1 MSNNRCPSATDLD
14 RLLADQLPPR
24 EAAQLEKHLAECP
37 GCQNA
42 LQGLA
47 TNDILFDELRRG
59 QALAEFCEGH
69 AVDNLVRR
77 LQQLNPPGPQA
88 ITTEAARTG
97 ISQSK
102 TLPDGREY
110 LSPPQQSDEIGRLGP
125 YGVLK
130 VLGAGGMGIVFLA
143 RQKRPGRLVALKMIL
158 AGPVAGRQR
167 LDRFRVE
174 TEVVA
179 RLQHPNII
187 QIHEVGEHSGLPYF
201 TMEYAVG
208 GSLAQRLT
216 RAPLAPRAAAEL
228 LEALANA
235 VHFAHER
242 GFLHR
247 DLKPSNIL
255 LQSDPSSGE
264 RQGDKETGRQGGVPV
279 SASPGLPLSLSSLTP
294 KIGDF
299 GLAKQFAATPD
310 ETGLG
315 QRTESGALLGTPNYM
330 APEQA
335 CGSNGVGP
343 PADVYA
349 LGAILYECLTGRPP
363 FRAATVLETLE
374 QVRSQEPVQPARLQ
388 PHLPRDLQT
397 ITLKCLEKEPSRRYP
412 SARDL
417 ADDLGRY
424 LRGEP
429 IQARPASVRERLSKW
444 VRRRPAVASLVA
456 VSALSLATFVIG
468 VLVYDARLRGAVRQA
483 NDSANEAKEQRQQ
496 ARESERSARLNEAAV
511 QKHIYSAEMRL
522 ANELLKAGEFSA
534 MSVLVDRHDPD
545 RTHAADQRGFEW
557 RYLRR
562 FRDIDQARWE
572 AHTGELNLLTFSS
585 DTQVLMTASY
595 ADRLAKT
602 WRLPTGELLATFPI
616 RKWSDSRHREAGAL
630 SPDGKTAATIVDLHS
645 VAIWDAAT
653 GRRKARVTHSGQV
666 LCVAFSPDGQYLLTG
681 GDDQTKLW
689 RCGSWELGIRLDSTR
704 LAGFSPDNTTLARVW
719 APGYSSQIQLFDLK
733 TGRVKPSIQHWYPV
747 LDIAFT
753 KDGRFLASVSDG
765 PRGTRIELNNVNT
778 GQWSGTMSWNDAKLR
793 HIAFS
798 ADGEL
803 LASATQDGTL
813 RFWQPEHNQTRG
825 SFHGGARRISQFEFS
840 PDGRWLATATD
851 RGTVTLWNR
860 ALLGGPEPMRVS
872 TPCRGT
878 VVFDPKRSRVAV
890 ATADHGVAVID
901 VATGRAA
908 VRLNGHLGQVS
919 DAAFSPDGTRLAT
932 VDRRHMCCWDA
943 MNGRQL
949 WQTEAAGAVSVAWSP
964 VAPLLAAGGG
974 SDHDV
979 RLYDAATGSETGVLK
994 GHTGEITTVRFFPDG
1009 KRAASAGFDR
1019 AVRIWDLAARKEALS
1034 PLMHDVPVL
1043 SLAIANDGRE
1053 LAAGLTIG
1061 KLILWTLNGADR
1073 ERREIPWLA
1082 KYEPWVAGQASTIC
1096 FSPDGAQLGTA
1107 GPGGIFRAE
1116 QRARRKFLYAV
1127 NGSSD
1132 NPDSAAYS
1140 ADGSILATFSQLNE
1154 LFFWDTNTWIR
1165 RKVSGAPLSVVRTLA
1180 FSADSKTL
1188 AIACDHLPDQ
1198 QSKAIGD
1205 FPDRAN
1211 VRLADALGRPDLAK
1225 GSVAWRDYVPWQ
1237 ATTDSLR
1244 FWDVRAGA
1252 EQSPLA
1258 AMPTLTD
1265 APKVVWSHAGNTLAA
1280 AACDGSVWVW
1290 DMTRGKVVKRLFL
1303 DDRIRKEIESAR
1315 SSTPS
1320 LVPQSVLP
1328 ASPTS
1333 PLLAISPDGGLLA
1346 AVTPD
1351 GAVKLWDSAD
1361 WRELQIPGKH
1371 VDGNCLVFSPDG
1383 QTLAVNDR
1391 GRLKLYDPRTGQLRS
1406 ALGEESASP
1415 ILCAQF
1421 SPDGNLL
1428 AVGTMDGGLQRVEL
1442 ASQTSHTLVGHTD
1455 GVSSAAFCPD
1465 GKTLATGSW
1474 DRTVRLW
1481 DVALGRGVAVLEGH
1495 HGRVHCV
1502 AFSPDG
1508 SVLASGGEIDD
1519 RLPHGQGEFFLWRAG
1534 VGLQHSERPVSQFQ
1548 P

>member
-1 MSNNRCPSATDLD
+1 MPNNRCPSATDLD
-14 RLLADQLPPR
+14 RLLADQLPPQ

-37 GCQNA
+37 SCQNA

-47 TNDILFDELRRG
+47 ANDTLFDELRRS
-59 QALAEFCEGH
+59 QALAEFCEGD
-69 AVDNLVRR
+69 AVAQLVRHLR
-77 LQQLNPPGPQA
+77 QLEPPGPQG
-88 ITTEAARTG
+88 ITAEAAPTG
-97 ISQSK
+97 IRQSE

-110 LSPPQQSDEIGRLGP
+110 LSPPQQPDEIGRLGP
-125 YGVLK
+125 YGILK

-143 RQKRPGRLVALKMIL
+143 RQERPGRLVALKMIL
-158 AGPVAGRQR
+158 AGPAAGRQR

-187 QIHEVGEHSGLPYF
+187 QIHEVGEHAGLPYF

-216 RAPLAPRAAAEL
+216 QAPLAPRAGAEL
-228 LEALANA
+228 LESLACA

-242 GFLHR
+242 GFVHR
-247 DLKPSNIL
+247 DLKPSNIV
-255 LQSDPSSGE
+255 LQRKFEIRNPKSEKEVAGSPSVFEFRISDFE
-264 RQGDKETGRQGGVPV
+264 
-279 SASPGLPLSLSSLTP
+279 P
-294 KIGDF
+294 KVTDF

-335 CGSNGVGP
+335 SGSKGVGP
-343 PADVYA
+343 SADVYA

-363 FRAATVLETLE
+363 FQAATVLETLE

-388 PHLPRDLQT
+388 PRLPRDLQT
-397 ITLKCLEKEPSRRYP
+397 ITLKSLEKGPSRRYP

-417 ADDLGRY
+417 ADDLGRF

-444 VRRRPAVASLVA
+444 VRRRPALASLVA

-468 VLVYDARLRGAVRQA
+468 VLVYDARLRGAVRHA
-483 NDSANEAKEQRQQ
+483 NDSANEAKQQRQR
-496 ARESERSARLNEAAV
+496 AGESERTARLDEATV

-522 ANELLKAGEFSA
+522 AHELLKAGEFSA
-534 MSVLVDRHDPD
+534 MSALVDRHDPD
-545 RTHAADQRGFEW
+545 RTHATDQRGFEW

-562 FRDIDQARWE
+562 FRDIDQAAWE
-572 AHTGELNLLTFSS
+572 AHSGELNLLTFSS

-595 ADRLAKT
+595 ADQLAKT

-630 SPDGKTAATIVDLHS
+630 SPDGKSAATIVDLHT
-645 VAIWDAAT
+645 VVVWDAAT
-653 GRRKARVTHSGQV
+653 GQRKARVTHSGQV

-689 RCGSWELGIRLDSTR
+689 RCGSWELPGVRLGSTR
-704 LAGFSPDNTTLARVW
+704 LAAFSPDNTTLAMVW

-733 TGRVKPSIQHWYPV
+733 TRRDKPLIRLWYPV
-747 LDIAFT
+747 LDIGFT
-753 KDGRFLASVSDG
+753 KDGGFLASVSDG
-765 PRGTRIELNNVNT
+765 PKGTAIALHNINT

-813 RFWQPEHNQTRG
+813 RFWQPEQYNQTRG

-851 RGTVTLWNR
+851 RGTVTLRNR

-872 TPCRGT
+872 TACRGS
-878 VVFDPKRSRVAV
+878 VVFDPKSSRVAV
-890 ATADHGVAVID
+890 ATADHSVAVID
-901 VATGRAA
+901 VGTGRAA

-919 DAAFSPDGTRLAT
+919 DAAFSPNGRRLAT
-932 VDRRHMCCWDA
+932 VDRRHMRCWDA

-949 WQTEAAGAVSVAWSP
+949 WQTEAAGVVSVAWSP
-964 VAPLLAAGGG
+964 VAPLLATGG
-974 SDHDV
+974 SDHDL
-979 RLYDAATGSETGVLK
+979 RLYDAATGSEIGVLK

-1009 KRAASAGFDR
+1009 KRAASAGFDN
-1019 AVRIWDLAARKEALS
+1019 AVRIWDLAARREACA

-1053 LAAGLTIG
+1053 LAAGLTLG
-1061 KLILWTLNGADR
+1061 KVILWTLNGADP

-1082 KYEPWVAGQASTIC
+1082 KYEPWVAGQTSTIC
-1096 FSPDGAQLGTA
+1096 FSPDGAQLGTG
-1107 GPGGIFRAE
+1107 GPGGIFKAE
-1116 QRARRKFLYAV
+1116 HRERRKFLYAV
-1127 NGSSD
+1127 NGRSD
-1132 NPDSAAYS
+1132 NPNSAAYS

-1154 LFFWDTNTWIR
+1154 LFFWDTTTWVR
-1165 RKVSGAPLSVVRTLA
+1165 RKAFAAPLSVVRTLA
-1180 FSADSKTL
+1180 FSAHSKTL
-1188 AIACDHLPDQ
+1188 AVACDHLSDQ
-1198 QSKAIGD
+1198 QSKVVGD

-1211 VRLADALGRPDLAK
+1211 IRLADALRCPDLAK

-1252 EQSPLA
+1252 EESLLA

-1265 APKVVWSHAGNTLAA
+1265 VPKVVWSHAGNTLAA

-1290 DMTRGKVVKRLFL
+1290 DMTRGKVMKRLFL
-1303 DDRIRKEIESAR
+1303 DDHIRKEIESAR

-1328 ASPTS
+1328 ANPTT

-1346 AVTPD
+1346 AVTPE
-1351 GAVKLWDSAD
+1351 GAVKLWHSAD
-1361 WRELQIPGKH
+1361 WRELQLPGKH
-1371 VDGNCLVFSPDG
+1371 VDAKCLVFSPDG

-1406 ALGEESASP
+1406 ILGEESASP

-1428 AVGTMDGGLQRVEL
+1428 VVGTIDGGLQRVEL
-1442 ASQTSHTLVGHTD
+1442 ASQTSYTLVGHTD

-1481 DVALGRGVAVLEGH
+1481 EVALGRGVAVLEGH

-1502 AFSPDG
+1502 TFSPDG
-1508 SVLASGGEIDD
+1508 NVLASGGEIDD
-1519 RLPHGQGEFFLWRAG
+1519 RLPHGQGELFLWRAG
-1534 VGLQHSERPVSQFQ
+1534 VGSQHSERRVSQFQ
-1548 P
+1548 PK